1 MGSNR
6 VFILGA
12 GASKGAGLPLRD
24 EFFNYESGPIRWVMD
39 KNEERNIESLRRFLY
54 CIKKNISVEELPDFE
69 KVWDKVLDLEKP
81 RRDYFE
87 KILKDLEAHDI
98 GTLIEEKDQKG
109 GPYWSKIYY
118 IK

>member
-87 KILKDLEAHDI
+87 KILKDILVRRIIHSMPKFRMTI
-98 GTLIEEKDQKG
+98 FFPSTIF
-109 GPYWSKIYY
+109 YSI
-118 IK
+118 